1 MKPSRFTV
9 TALLAGPL
17 WAAQSYYLTDNM
29 TTIDSSRWTTVGKL
43 APGTSGLAAPDAAG
57 GSLISRLPVPDGSAE
72 AEVRMTL
79 RLTASGGTY
88 TEFLQATSD
97 SRTGGA
103 GGGTHLAFE
112 MQNPQID
119 SQGHCVATFLV
130 LQSVAG
136 VTTLLSSFPHSCRDG
151 MVMRM
156 AVHGGVALLWPDET
170 APLELAVA
178 ASGAGSPGIGAY
190 GTPTG
195 NSISEVQ
202 LGVIHRTALPAID
215 KQKIGVS
222 VFRNRI
228 DVQWP
233 AVVDDPAGVGLA
245 SYWIA
250 RDGQY
255 FMRTTAT
262 MFQDLAV
269 KPGETHTYSIAV
281 VDQHYN
287 FSPPVT
293 FTATAPLPQNGAAPG
308 NLPKLPKLP
317 R

>member
-1 MKPSRFTV
+1 MTPARLAAL
-9 TALLAGPL
+9 ALLAGPL
-17 WAAQSYYLTDNM
+17 WPAQSYYLTDAL
-29 TTIDSSRWTTVGKL
+29 TSIDLSKWTTVGAL
-43 APGTSGLAAPDAAG
+43 VPGTAGLAAPDTAG

-79 RLTASGGTY
+79 RLAASGGTY
-88 TEFLQATSD
+88 TEFMQATAD
-97 SRTGGA
+97 ARTGGP

-112 MQNPQID
+112 MQNPRID

-151 MVMRM
+151 MVIRM
-156 AVHGGVALLWPDET
+156 AVHGGVALLWPDEA
-170 APLELAVA
+170 APLEFAVA
-178 ASGAGSPGIGAY
+178 ASGTGSPGIGAY

-202 LGVIHRTALPAID
+202 LGAIHRTALPAID
-215 KQKIGVS
+215 KQRIGVS
-222 VFRNRI
+222 VFRNRV

-233 AVVDDPAGVGLA
+233 PVADDPAGVGLS

-255 FMRTTAT
+255 FMRTSAT
-262 MFQDLAV
+262 MFQDLGV
-269 KPGETHTYSIAV
+269 RPGETHTYSIAA

-287 FSPPVT
+287 FSPPVS
-293 FTATAPLPQNGAAPG
+293 FTASTPVPQNGPPPG
-308 NLPKLPKLP
+308 NLPKPPKLP